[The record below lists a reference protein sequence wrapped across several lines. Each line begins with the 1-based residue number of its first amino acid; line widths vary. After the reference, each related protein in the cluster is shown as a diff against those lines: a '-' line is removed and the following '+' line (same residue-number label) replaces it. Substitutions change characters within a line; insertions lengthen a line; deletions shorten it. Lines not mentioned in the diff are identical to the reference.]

1 VNTVYFG
8 PDPFI
13 PVPTFSIVDTV
24 GELRNNSALGEY
36 LINAELNKHGG
47 REIWECIHN
56 LIMDIEL

>member
-24 GELRNNSALGEY
+24 RKLKNNSALGED
-36 LINAELNKHGG
+36 LINVELNKHGG
-47 REIWECIHN
+47 TELWECIRN
-56 LIMDIEL
+56 LIVDTEL